1 MEISIKPV
9 TPETCYLYCNLGI
22 KAYKEHYLH
31 LWKNSD
37 PSPYIQKSFTLDVVD
52 SELKDISSNLF
63 LIYTGEKA
71 IGILKIIKDASIA
84 PYSSKEAIF
93 LEKIY
98 LLNEFSGIGLGS
110 RVLSWVET
118 YSLNSNKKILW
129 LETMQK
135 GQALNFYLKNEYKIL
150 KATNHPMDEV
160 LPDQKPMYVLF
171 KKLKNT

>member
-1 MEISIKPV
+1 MEINIRPV
-9 TPETCYLYCNLGI
+9 TPATCPLYCNLGI

-37 PSPYIQKSFTLDVVD
+37 PSPYIQKSFTMDMVN
-52 SELKDISSNLF
+52 SELKDSSSYLF
-63 LIYTGEKA
+63 LIYSGDKA
-71 IGILKIIKDASIA
+71 VGILKIIKDASIA
-84 PYSSKEAIF
+84 PYSSKQAIF

-98 LLNEFSGIGLGS
+98 LLNEYSGKGLGGH
-110 RVLSWVET
+110 VLSWVET

-135 GQALNFYLKNEYKIL
+135 GQALNFYIKNDFEIL
-150 KATNHPMDEV
+150 RAKNHPMKEV
-160 LPDQKPMYVLF
+160 LLDHKPMYVLF